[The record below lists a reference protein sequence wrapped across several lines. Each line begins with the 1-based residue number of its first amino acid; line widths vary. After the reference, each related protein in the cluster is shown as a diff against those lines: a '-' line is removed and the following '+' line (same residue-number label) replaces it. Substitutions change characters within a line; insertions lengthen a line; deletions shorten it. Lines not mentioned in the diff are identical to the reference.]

1 MLSCP
6 NNPGRA
12 QLLSE
17 DPTFRPL
24 VGSEP
29 VAADAQVRVLLLNLG
44 TPSAPD
50 RASVRRYLAEFLG
63 DPRVVELPRWLWLP
77 LLNGV
82 ILPLRAGRSAH
93 AYRSIWTGRGSP
105 LLVNS
110 LDLAAAVQR
119 ELGACATVACA
130 MRYGQPDIAS
140 TLAELVPEGSDP
152 GYLLVLPLY
161 PQYSAT
167 TTATALDAV
176 AAVLRRRRW
185 QPALRWI
192 TSYADEPAWQRA
204 VADSIRTHWQQHGR
218 GERLLF
224 SFHGLPQAFV
234 DAGDPYLAQCRRSAD
249 GVVRELA
256 LDPSQWQLCFQS
268 RVGKAPWLRP
278 YTDEVIAGLADAGIR
293 RIDVVA
299 PGFSVDCLET
309 LEEIAIRY
317 DELFRE
323 HGGERLSYVPALN
336 AHDSHARTLADLIRR
351 QCAGWPDFG
360 SGAHQA

>member
-1 MLSCP
+1 MQS
-6 NNPGRA
+6 A
-12 QLLSE
+12 D
-17 DPTFRPL
+17 DPSRHPL
-24 VGSEP
+24 GSESLRDDVP
-29 VAADAQVRVLLLNLG
+29 VRVLLLNLG
-44 TPSAPD
+44 TPAAPSRSA
-50 RASVRRYLAEFLG
+50 VRRYLSEFLG

-105 LLVNS
+105 LLANS
-110 LDLAAAVQR
+110 LDLTQAVQQA
-119 ELGACATVACA
+119 LGTSASVACA
-130 MRYGQPDIAS
+130 MRYGQPGIES
-140 TLAELVPEGSDP
+140 VLNELVPEDAAP
-152 GYLLVLPLY
+152 GRLLVLPLY

-176 AAVLRRRRW
+176 ADALRKRRW
-185 QPALRWI
+185 QPELRCI
-192 TSYADEPAWQRA
+192 TAYGDEPAWHRA
-204 VADSIRTHWQQHGR
+204 VADSIRAHWQQHGR

-234 DAGDPYLAQCRRSAD
+234 DAGDPYLDQCRRSAD
-249 GVVRELA
+249 GIVTELGLA
-256 LDPSQWQLCFQS
+256 PSQWQLCFQS

-278 YTDEVIAGLADAGIR
+278 YTDEVIAGLAAEGVR

-323 HGGERLSYVPALN
+323 SGGERLSYIPALN
-336 AHDSHARTLADLIRR
+336 ASSSHAQALAGLIRR
-351 QCAGWPDFG
+351 HCAGW
-360 SGAHQA
+360 SGLGGDRTDGGDAR